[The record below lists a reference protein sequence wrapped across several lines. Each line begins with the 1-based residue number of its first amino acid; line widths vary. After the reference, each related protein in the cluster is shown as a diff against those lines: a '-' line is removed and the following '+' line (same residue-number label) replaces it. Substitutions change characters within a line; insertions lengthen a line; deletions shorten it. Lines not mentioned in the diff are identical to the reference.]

1 MEEKKKGKGKT
12 IVIVVL
18 ILIILGLASY
28 IVYDKDLLGLKK
40 EEATKEEKTEDAVTE
55 EDASEDVDEEVTTNL
70 DFDFD
75 GMENDLLE
83 KMENEPNTEAY
94 ITSCEDPTGDLSQ
107 ANTTYQK
114 VSNESI
120 HTIINKLKTA
130 QSYEEATASFFCPKY
145 AYSITQNIGE
155 ESENNYFSLNYANDE
170 LVLLIGYGDKGYAF
184 TFSSADEI
192 ADFIE
197 NLQ

>member
-1 MEEKKKGKGKT
+1 MEEKKKGKT

-28 IVYDKDLLGLKK
+28 IVYDKNLLGLNKK
-40 EEATKEEKTEDAVTE
+40 EATKEEKKEEVVTE
-55 EDASEDVDEEVTTNL
+55 ENTSEDVKEEVTTNL

-75 GMENDLLE
+75 VMEQDLME

-94 ITSCEDPTGDLSQ
+94 ITRCEDPTGDLSQ
-107 ANTTYQK
+107 VKHTYKK

-130 QSYEEATASFFCPKY
+130 QSYEEATASFFCP
-145 AYSITQNIGE
+145 AHTYSITQNIGE
-155 ESENNYFSLNYANDE
+155 ESQNNYFVLNYANDE
-170 LVLLIGYGDKGYAF
+170 KVLLVGYG
-184 TFSSADEI
+184 
-192 ADFIE
+192 
-197 NLQ
+197 